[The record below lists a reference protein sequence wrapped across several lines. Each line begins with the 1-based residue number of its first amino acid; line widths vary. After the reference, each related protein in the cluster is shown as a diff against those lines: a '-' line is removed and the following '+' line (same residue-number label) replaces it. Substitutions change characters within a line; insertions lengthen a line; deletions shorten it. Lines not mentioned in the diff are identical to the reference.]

1 MVDTQVKPQPAPAL
15 PEHLDRQSTSH
26 ALDWG
31 VLLAALLTL
40 FAIGPLL
47 YPGFFV
53 SERGLITLYEIVGLA
68 ERPSATWLPRLADD
82 PTFTQGPLPYW
93 AARLLLL
100 VGITPSVAV
109 KVVFGLSLV
118 LAAVGIYLV
127 ARRLVRQ
134 PPDHPEPICWPAL
147 VAAAMAAALPP
158 LAGAVYVR
166 GDLAEAWALGLLPLA
181 LWTSLAATRLVEG
194 EPEPEVPTIVTG
206 ALLWSGIG
214 LAHVGL
220 LLAALPVL
228 AALRPRAAGWTGP
241 AGGGVLAGA
250 VWIVIASRQPI
261 GLGPSPVPVLD
272 PVQVIAS
279 PLAHSAAGSLGPV
292 AALVL
297 LLSFAPLGV
306 RRPLALALVAA
317 GLSVMSLS
325 LTAPVWQQ
333 LPALVSQPTQLLGVA
348 GIALAIAA
356 AWLVRAYELGRPLP
370 ATALAVMALV
380 AGAPAFEALP
390 LAIREPTT
398 FTPHVVDRDILLL
411 EARLEAD
418 DVRPGGTL
426 KVVLVWQGRRPIER
440 DLTVFTHLQ
449 NSAHVVVAQHDGPPV
464 DGRRPTS
471 GWRPGEPHLDI
482 HPIRIPDPLPAG
494 RYQVVAGM
502 YVPATGDRVG
512 ILAPNGRTSDAILL
526 GELDIR

>member
-1 MVDTQVKPQPAPAL
+1 VVDTQVKPQPPPVL
-15 PEHLDRQSTSH
+15 PEHLDRPAPRH

-53 SERGLITLYEIVGLA
+53 SERGLIPLYEVVGLA

-82 PTFTQGPLPYW
+82 PTLAQGPLPYW
-93 AARLLLL
+93 AARLLLF
-100 VGITPSVAV
+100 VGLAPSGAV

-118 LAAVGIYLV
+118 LAAVGAYLL
-127 ARRLVRQ
+127 ARRLARQ
-134 PPDHPEPICWPAL
+134 PADPPQPVCWPAL
-147 VAAAMAAALPP
+147 VAAAIVAALPP
-158 LAGAVYVR
+158 LAGAVYLR
-166 GDLAEAWALGLLPLA
+166 GNLAEAWALGMLPLA
-181 LWTSLAATRLVEG
+181 LWTSLAAMRVVAG
-194 EPEPEVPTIVTG
+194 EPEPDVPTIVTG
-206 ALLWSGIG
+206 ALLWGSIG

-220 LLAALPVL
+220 LLAGLAVL

-241 AGGGVLAGA
+241 AGGVVLAGA
-250 VWIVIASRQPI
+250 VWMVIASRQPI
-261 GLGPSPVPVLD
+261 ALGPAPIPVLD
-272 PVQVIAS
+272 PAQVVAA
-279 PLAHSAAGSLGPV
+279 PLTDAAAGSLGPV

-306 RRPLALALVAA
+306 RRPVALALVAA
-317 GLSVMSLS
+317 GLIVLS
-325 LTAPVWQQ
+325 LAPMAPVWQR
-333 LPALVSQPTQLLGVA
+333 LPALVSQPAQLLGVA

-356 AWLVRAYELGRPLP
+356 AWLVRSSDLGRSLP
-370 ATALAVMALV
+370 ATALAVTALV
-380 AGAPAFEALP
+380 AGAPAFEAPP
-390 LAIREPTT
+390 LAIREPTA
-398 FTPHVVDRDILLL
+398 FTPHLVDRDILLL

-418 DVRPGGTL
+418 DVRPGGMLT
-426 KVVLVWQGRRPIER
+426 VVLVWQGRRPIER

-471 GWRPGEPHLDI
+471 GWRPGEPHLDL
-482 HPIRIPDPLPAG
+482 HRIRIPDRLPPG

-502 YVPATGDRVG
+502 YLPATGDRVG